1 MAGRR
6 DGRTF
11 IVVHDGIAD
20 HPKIEP
26 LSDKAFRLLIETW
39 AWCSRQRTDGKVPL
53 ATWKRRSTGKAR
65 GELIANGL
73 ATVVGTDVEMHDYL
87 AWQRS
92 AGEIAEKVSAK
103 QNAGLIGNHR
113 RWHTDRGVS
122 DSDCRFCIAEASQ
135 VRSQGD
141 SQRDRETSP
150 ETEAET
156 DKGKKTSSSSGR
168 KRPATKLPDDW
179 APSDAHRE
187 YASEHGINLD
197 REVFKFRYHAEANDR
212 RQVSWNGTFSTWLA
226 NAVDWGS
233 SGRSPRPTLRDPRSG
248 IIVER

>member
-39 AWCSRQRTDGKVPL
+39 AWCSRQRTDGRVPL
-53 ATWKRRSTGKAR
+53 ETWKRRSTGKAR
-65 GELIANGL
+65 AELIANGL
-73 ATVVGTDVEMHDYL
+73 ATVDGTTVEMHDYL

-92 AGEIAEKVSAK
+92 ADEIAEKVAAK

-122 DSDCRFCIAEASQ
+122 DPDCRFCIAEASQ
-135 VRSQGD
+135 VRSQGE
-141 SQRDRETSP
+141 SQSDRKTSP
-150 ETEAET
+150 DTEADT
-156 DKGKKTSSSSGR
+156 DNREKTPSSPGR

-179 APSDAHRE
+179 TPSDAHRV

-197 REVFKFRYHAEANDR
+197 REMFKFRHHAEANDR
-212 RQVSWNGTFSTWLA
+212 RQASWNGAFSTWLA
-226 NAVDWGS
+226 NASDWGT
-233 SGRSPRPTLRDPRSG
+233 RNARPTLRDPRSG